1 MTILARIL
9 RAAIRAILGT
19 AVFILVLIFLPFL
32 IVMIGL
38 TLLFYLGWVWLV
50 VYILLLIMAFG
61 VLEEFTL
68 L

>member
-1 MTILARIL
+1 MTILVRIL

-38 TLLFYLGWVWLV
+38 TLLFYLWWVWLV